1 MTSRGAATR
10 YARALFDVTRN
21 ERKDLQKTQSD
32 LRAFATLVS
41 ETPALQ
47 RVLINPA
54 IPASRKRAVVEQL
67 LASAGTVEPVVAKT
81 LLMLAERDRLA
92 LLPDLADV
100 FDSRVMDHQNVV
112 RAEIVTA
119 AALPAERVASLGDGL
134 KQAIQTFQAPHPDR
148 FLIFTEPS
156 WDRVAEAGYPQWQAD
171 ELGRSKAAG
180 ARGIKILKT
189 LGLYVREKVT
199 SGPLLPIDDKR
210 FDPMWE
216 ACGALGFPVAMH
228 IADPEAFFLPIDRFN
243 ERYEELHEHPD
254 WSFYGK
260 DYPSFELFGDGYML
274 TEEAMD
280 WFDRNYA
287 APACDP
293 RYNCMIGPAA
303 SGVPLL
309 IHAAGLDPLRDQGRA
324 YAQKAEREGI
334 EVRVIE
340 AEGLIHGFI
349 CLRRVVPSAAA
360 DIDAFIVEAKAML
373 ANIGSTSTA

>member
-92 LLPDLADV
+92 LLPDVADV

-134 KQAIQTFQAPHPDR
+134 KQATGRNVQIETRVDSS
-148 FLIFTEPS
+148 LIGGAVARIGGTVYDGSIMRQLERMRAALSSTTE
-156 WDRVAEAGYPQWQAD
+156 
-171 ELGRSKAAG
+171 
-180 ARGIKILKT
+180 
-189 LGLYVREKVT
+189 
-199 SGPLLPIDDKR
+199 
-210 FDPMWE
+210 
-216 ACGALGFPVAMH
+216 
-228 IADPEAFFLPIDRFN
+228 
-243 ERYEELHEHPD
+243 
-254 WSFYGK
+254 
-260 DYPSFELFGDGYML
+260 
-274 TEEAMD
+274 
-280 WFDRNYA
+280 
-287 APACDP
+287 
-293 RYNCMIGPAA
+293 
-303 SGVPLL
+303 
-309 IHAAGLDPLRDQGRA
+309 
-324 YAQKAEREGI
+324 
-334 EVRVIE
+334 
-340 AEGLIHGFI
+340 
-349 CLRRVVPSAAA
+349 
-360 DIDAFIVEAKAML
+360 
-373 ANIGSTSTA
+373 